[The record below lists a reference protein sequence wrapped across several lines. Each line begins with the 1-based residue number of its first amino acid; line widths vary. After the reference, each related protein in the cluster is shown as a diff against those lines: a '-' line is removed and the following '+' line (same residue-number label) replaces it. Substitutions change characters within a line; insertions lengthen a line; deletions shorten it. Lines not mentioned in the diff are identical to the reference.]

1 MANSILHAGL
11 PFPVKGARYTVEVP
25 YLDADGDP
33 TDPTTPDTEISKDG
47 ADFVDCTEEVTTIVG
62 GNGAGYITLTG
73 AEMNASSVF
82 LCAKVASGP
91 KATPIIIKPRIL
103 PIILQGTAQ
112 AGAAGSITF
121 AVGTT
126 PYDFTGCIVRT
137 TGGTGGGGVGG
148 ADNQARLITAFDV
161 DTLIATVEPNFTV
174 TPADDTT
181 YDVLLTDM
189 AAQVDIAS
197 LATQVAAAIASGERF
212 LKLGNLIVKIA

>member
-1 MANSILHAGL
+1 MATHISHSGL
-11 PFPVKGARYTVEVP
+11 PFPVKGARYTVEIP

-33 TDPTTPDTEISKDG
+33 TDPTTPDTERSIDG
-47 ADFVDCTEEVTTIVG
+47 ADFADCTEEVTVIVG
-62 GNGAGYITLTG
+62 SVGAAYITLTG
-73 AEMNASSVF
+73 VETNCSS
-82 LCAKVASGP
+82 LWLAAKAASGP
-91 KATPIIIKPRIL
+91 KTSLVILKPRVL

-126 PYDFTGCIVRT
+126 PYDYTGCIVKT
-137 TGGTGGGGVGG
+137 TGGTGGGGAGG
-148 ADNQARLITAFDV
+148 VDNQARLITAFDI
-161 DTLIATVEPNFTV
+161 DTLIATVEPNFEV